1 MTEIRPEIRKDNK
14 SVRSF
19 SIALAVLLS
28 GFGALSFYKGH
39 PETATV
45 LWSIAGGVLLLGLP
59 VPKLIMPVYIG
70 WMHIAHAIGWFNT
83 RLLLTILFYLILTPI
98 ALVMK
103 VLMKDQ
109 LDRKFDGQ
117 AETYWK
123 PHRKRENPT
132 ASYERQF

>member
-1 MTEIRPEIRKDNK
+1 MIEIRKDNK

-19 SIALAVLLS
+19 SIALAVVLS

-39 PETATV
+39 PETATW

-70 WMHIAHAIGWFNT
+70 WMHVAHAIGWFNT
-83 RLLLTILFYLILTPI
+83 RLLLTLLFYLILTPT
-98 ALVMK
+98 ALVMR
-103 VLMKDQ
+103 VLVKDP
-109 LDRKFDGQ
+109 LDRKLDRN
-117 AETYWK
+117 ADTYWK
-123 PHRKRENPT
+123 PHKKREDPA